1 MALPGRVLALTL
13 WPQSEFFEFVVRALE
28 MPLALLW
35 TGLGP
40 GPKTSR
46 WSFPL
51 WRTCGIAL
59 ENLVI
64 CPPIS
69 ILGTCTPTPP
79 ASHPADTGDGVC
91 PWSVPLP
98 KHARSATTNRF
109 W

>member
-1 MALPGRVLALTL
+1 
-13 WPQSEFFEFVVRALE
+13 
-28 MPLALLW
+28 
-35 TGLGP
+35 
-40 GPKTSR
+40 
-46 WSFPL
+46 
-51 WRTCGIAL
+51 
-59 ENLVI
+59 LVI